1 MKIQRSMILLV
12 ALSAGGS
19 LSGCALLSKSEPLAP
34 RYFTPDLSPR
44 TDEPNSE
51 HKSGQKLRLGS
62 VKAGPHLRER
72 MAYRTSEQEV
82 AYYNE
87 RRWTERPEAYLSR
100 ALSRSLFEEHGFVR
114 AISGA
119 SHTLDAELVS
129 FEEIKTADHVVRVQV
144 VINLYDMAGGHLQRT
159 VQSEKK
165 VEERKDDPE
174 AVVLALSDA
183 LRSVVSEITKTA
195 KEHFS
200 QSPAATQEHPSEGRS
215 NDERSSEEHSSED

>member
-1 MKIQRSMILLV
+1 MKIQRGMILLV
-12 ALSAGGS
+12 ALSALGGLSLGS
-19 LSGCALLSKSEPLAP
+19 LSGCALLSKSAPLTP
-34 RYFTPDLSPR
+34 RYFTPDLSPGADQPR
-44 TDEPNSE
+44 PE

-119 SHTLDAELVS
+119 SHTLDAELVA
-129 FEEIKTADHVVRVQV
+129 FEEIKTTDHVVRVEV

-159 VQSEKK
+159 VQSQKE
-165 VEERKDDPE
+165 VEGTKDDPE
-174 AVVLALSDA
+174 AIVRALSDA

-195 KEHFS
+195 TEHFS
-200 QSPAATQEHPSEGRS
+200 EGRAGAQEHPPE
-215 NDERSSEEHSSED
+215 ERSSEVRSSED

>member
-1 MKIQRSMILLV
+1 MKIQGIMILLI

-19 LSGCALLSKSEPLAP
+19 LSACALLSKSEPLAP

-44 TDEPNSE
+44 TDEPNPE
-51 HKSGQKLRLGS
+51 YKSGQKLRLGS

-129 FEEIKTADHVVRVQV
+129 FEEIKTTDHVVRVEV
-144 VINLYDMAGGHLQRT
+144 VVNLYDMDGGHLQRT
-159 VQSEKK
+159 VESQKN
-165 VEERKDDPE
+165 VEGNEDDPE
-174 AVVLALSDA
+174 AVVRALSEA

-195 KEHFS
+195 AEHFS
-200 QSPAATQEHPSEGRS
+200 QSPAATQEHPKEDGV
-215 NDERSSEEHSSED
+215 SEERTGED